1 MTTSFG
7 PVREVMFAPVSN
19 PTDVNSFLIRDDAY
33 AKSSA
38 VLGRTLR
45 LGDPIDT
52 GVISA
57 AYQTSWSGGR
67 DQTHFTDTSMYL
79 DSTLDTTDF
88 SGRLKMW
95 PGFYPI
101 TSGGTEYVTSIIN
114 SPSGINYSD
123 NKFLFSMSTGAIF
136 QRLVD
141 TPYTQT
147 NVVTF
152 AGEFPTVM
160 SSLDQTYVLP
170 GGGSSQQ
177 WAAVGFRNGN
187 LKIIETNVGT
197 IEDRTHPTTAE
208 RANIFDMCV
217 YNKKMAVVMGASL
230 FTMDL
235 TAPGAATWVKVHS
248 FSQAISSHIGGAAS
262 LAVHGGTLYI
272 LIQYRG
278 GVAALWSSDGV
289 SGATLVHK
297 FDNSYVK
304 RMHSLK
310 GGLYIHMNENAFT
323 NTEPTVP
330 DLNLVLYSYGG
341 GVLRKLT
348 ARSDAAQYFTTAQ
361 SDGPSCVWGDY
372 IAISYYS
379 LPKAFNSSTED
390 RTIGFLLYNPEN
402 DSFHMG
408 PSLRGC
414 PSGTNIVEMN
424 QSNGAL
430 YFNLYNGTNNVLA
443 NTLRS
448 DIATTGNWSSS
459 HAMGVG
465 IRATEQKY
473 KLISSTFDGG
483 FPDLQKTW
491 LRVNVK
497 HNLERGGAAGTVPT
511 MNVYVRTS
519 SNDYDSTEY
528 LIGTY
533 SPPVGAFGWRTSSFD
548 ISVSG
553 VKFPKTNQLR
563 YVVELKYPF
572 DATNPTYGNVDVEKA
587 QIDSVSVEYMLVASP
602 KRVWRTRVLAEDV
615 QPKLSGTSN
624 ALTTRTSLSNKLFEY
639 WTNGQPLY
647 YWDASPSSVTP
658 TYTSGVPTNH
668 TGIIMITDVGEN
680 SYRINDL
687 GNEVVSELSLTMYEV
702 A

>member
-7 PVREVMFAPVSN
+7 PVREVMFAPVST

-67 DQTHFTDTSMYL
+67 DQTGFSDTSMYL
-79 DSTLDTTDF
+79 DSTLDTTDL

-95 PGFYPI
+95 RGFRVR
-101 TSGGTEYVTSIIN
+101 GGGGPEYMVSIIN
-114 SPSGINYSD
+114 SPSGTVDTD
-123 NKFLFSMSTGAIF
+123 NKVIFSTNTGSVF
-136 QRLVD
+136 QALVAS
-141 TPYTQT
+141 PYTQT
-147 NVVTF
+147 GLVNFSPDIPSVL
-152 AGEFPTVM
+152 
-160 SSLDQTYVLP
+160 SSLSQTFTTP
-170 GGGSSQQ
+170 TGDGTQQ
-177 WAAVGFRNGN
+177 WIAVGFTNGN
-187 LKIIETNVGT
+187 LKVLETNSGT
-197 IEDRTHPTTAE
+197 VQDRTHPDVARRAE
-208 RANIFDMCV
+208 ISDMCV
-217 YNKKMAVVMGASL
+217 YNKKLAVMMGSNL
-230 FTMDL
+230 WTMDASSA
-235 TAPGAATWVKVHS
+235 TPGAQTWVLVQSFGQRATDTKTSMVVHN
-248 FSQAISSHIGGAAS
+248 
-262 LAVHGGTLYI
+262 GTLYI

-278 GVAALWSSDGV
+278 GVSTLWASDGV
-289 SGATLVHK
+289 SGATLVHT
-297 FDNSYVK
+297 FQNSYVMK
-304 RMHSLK
+304 LHSLK
-310 GGLYIHMNENAFT
+310 GGLYIHVNEYSFT
-323 NTEPTVP
+323 DSDPAVGK
-330 DLNLVLYSYGG
+330 LNGALYALVGG
-341 GVLRKLT
+341 SVRKLT
-348 ARSDAAQYFTTAQ
+348 SRSNSSQYFVNAE
-361 SDGPSCVWGDY
+361 SDGPSCLWGDY
-372 IAISYYS
+372 IAMAYYS

-390 RTIGFLLYNPEN
+390 RTIGVLLYNPEN

-408 PSLRGC
+408 PSLSGF
-414 PSGTNIVEMN
+414 PSASKIKAINQANGSLFFNVTDGVTNQFYQTSREALARDGTW
-424 QSNGAL
+424 SAGTALTNG
-430 YFNLYNGTNNVLA
+430 V
-443 NTLRS
+443 R
-448 DIATTGNWSSS
+448 
-459 HAMGVG
+459 V
-465 IRATEQKY
+465 TEQKY

-491 LRVNVK
+491 LRVNIK
-497 HNLERGGAAGTVPT
+497 HNLERGSTADTVPT

-533 SPPVGAFGWRTSSFD
+533 TPPVSVSGWRTNSFD
-548 ISVSG
+548 IAISG

-563 YVVELKYPF
+563 YVVELKYPH
-572 DATNPTYGNVDVEKA
+572 DPTASTYGAVPVDKA

-602 KRVWRTRVLAEDV
+602 KKVWRTRVLGEDA
-615 QPKLSGTSN
+615 QPKLSGTAN
-624 ALTTRTSLSNKLFEY
+624 ALTTRTSLSDKLFQY

-668 TGIIMITDVGEN
+668 TGIVMITDVGEN

>member
-19 PTDVNSFLIRDDAY
+19 PADVNSFLIRDDAY

-57 AYQTSWSGGR
+57 AYQTSWAGGR
-67 DQTHFTDTSMYL
+67 DQTSFSDTSMYL
-79 DSTLDTTDF
+79 DSTLDTTDL

-95 PGFYPI
+95 QGFR
-101 TSGGTEYVTSIIN
+101 TRGVGGAEYIVSIIN
-114 SPSGINYSD
+114 SPFGTVDTD
-123 NKFLFSMSTGAIF
+123 NKVIF
-136 QRLVD
+136 AMNQGTVFQASVAP
-141 TPYTQT
+141 PYTQT
-147 NVVTF
+147 SLINF
-152 AGEFPTVM
+152 APDIPSVL
-160 SSLDQTYVLP
+160 SSLAQTNTTP
-170 GGGSSQQ
+170 TGDGTSR
-177 WAAVGFRNGN
+177 WIAVGFTNGN
-187 LKIIETNVGT
+187 LKVLEATSGT
-197 IEDRTHPTTAE
+197 VQDRTHPDVARRAE
-208 RANIFDMCV
+208 ISDMCV
-217 YNKKMAVVMGASL
+217 YNKKLAVMMGSNLWTMDDSSGTPGGQTWVLVQSFGQRATGTKTSMAV
-230 FTMDL
+230 
-235 TAPGAATWVKVHS
+235 HN
-248 FSQAISSHIGGAAS
+248 
-262 LAVHGGTLYI
+262 GTLYI
-272 LIQYRG
+272 LMQYRG
-278 GVAALWSSDGV
+278 GVSTLWASDGV
-289 SGATLVHK
+289 SGATLVYT
-297 FDNSYVK
+297 FPNSYTMK
-304 RMHSLK
+304 LHSLK
-310 GGLYIHMNENAFT
+310 GGLYIHVNEYTFT
-323 NTEPTVP
+323 ESDPAVGK
-330 DLNLVLYSYGG
+330 LNGALYSLADG
-341 GVLRKLT
+341 GVRKLT
-348 ARSDAAQYFTTAQ
+348 SRSNSSQYFINAE
-361 SDGPSCVWGDY
+361 SDGPSCRWGDY
-372 IAISYYS
+372 IAMVYYS

-390 RTIGFLLYNPEN
+390 RTIGVLLYSPEN

-408 PSLRGC
+408 PSL
-414 PSGTNIVEMN
+414 SGFPPATKIKAINQANGSLFFNATDGVTNVFFQTRREVT
-424 QSNGAL
+424 SAEGA
-430 YFNLYNGTNNVLA
+430 
-443 NTLRS
+443 
-448 DIATTGNWSSS
+448 WSSS
-459 HAMGVG
+459 SAIDVG
-465 IRATEQKY
+465 IRTAEQKY

-491 LRVNVK
+491 LRVNIK
-497 HNLERGGAAGTVPT
+497 HNLERTANGANTPT

-533 SPPVGAFGWRTSSFD
+533 TPALGESGWRTSSFD

-563 YVVELKYPF
+563 YVIELKHP
-572 DATNPTYGNVDVEKA
+572 DSSTSTYGEVFVDKA

-602 KRVWRTRVLAEDV
+602 KKVWRTRVLAEDA
-615 QPKLSGTSN
+615 QPKLSGTAN
-624 ALTTRTSLSNKLFEY
+624 ALTTRTSMSNKLFQY

-668 TGIIMITDVGEN
+668 TGIVMITDVGEN